1 MIQMITGSNMQ
12 RWGGAAF
19 VVGNLLFI
27 LNKLNEMSR
36 LFFGREIPDVISGET
51 VLLIVIGQV
60 TLIVGFGAQ
69 YWVYSKRAGRFGKI
83 VLGLYCG
90 GGVLLAIGHIGF
102 MPIAGEWLFVFVV
115 IGLLVMVIGQIL
127 FGLANLRKPILGRM
141 QWLPL
146 ATGIMGAVG
155 FFVFRGEEIT
165 AIFLAFRT
173 LFALGLCGLGLVLF
187 WEPYKQKEAIG

>member
-1 MIQMITGSNMQ
+1 MIQMTTGSNVQ

-19 VVGNLLFI
+19 VIGNLLFI
-27 LNKLNEMSR
+27 LNKLNDMSR
-36 LFFGREIPDVISGET
+36 LFLGRDMPDLISGET
-51 VLLIVIGQV
+51 VWLIVIGQI

-69 YWVYSKRAGRFGKI
+69 YWAYSKRADRFGKI
-83 VLGLYCG
+83 ALSMYCG
-90 GGVLLAIGHIGF
+90 GGVLLAISHIGF
-102 MPIAGEWLFVFVV
+102 MPILAEWLFIFVM
-115 IGLLVMVIGQIL
+115 IGLLVMVVGQIL

-173 LFALGLCGLGLVLF
+173 LFALGLCGLGAILF
-187 WEPYKQKEAIG
+187 LEPYKQKEAIG

>member
-1 MIQMITGSNMQ
+1 MTTGNNVQ

-19 VVGNLLFI
+19 VIGNLLFI
-27 LNKLNEMSR
+27 LNKLNDMSR
-36 LFFGREIPDVISGET
+36 LFLGRDMPDLISGET

-60 TLIVGFGAQ
+60 TLMAGFAAQ
-69 YWVYSKRAGRFGKI
+69 YWVYSKRAGRFAKI
-83 VLGLYCG
+83 ALSMYCG

-102 MPIAGEWLFVFVV
+102 MPTPAEWLFVFVV
-115 IGLLVMVIGQIL
+115 IGLLVMVVGQIL

-165 AIFLAFRT
+165 AVFLAFRT
-173 LFALGLCGLGLVLF
+173 LFALGLCGLGVVLL
-187 WEPYKQKEAIG
+187 KEATG

>member
-1 MIQMITGSNMQ
+1 MTTGNNVQ

-60 TLIVGFGAQ
+60 LLIAGFGAQ

-83 VLGLYCG
+83 ALGLYCA
-90 GGVLLAIGHIGF
+90 GGVLLTLGHIGF
-102 MPIAGEWLFVFVV
+102 MLKSLEWLFVFVIV
-115 IGLLVMVIGQIL
+115 GLSVMVIGQIL

-146 ATGIMGAVG
+146 ATGSMGAIG
-155 FFVFRGEEIT
+155 FFLFSGQEIT
-165 AIFLAFRT
+165 AVFLAFRT
-173 LFALGLCGLGLVLF
+173 LFALGLCGLGVILYL
-187 WEPYKQKEAIG
+187 EN